1 MFDENL
7 DDSEDDTNEVELLLP
22 RRETKQQAELRRSNA
37 RKRSRVALGCACN
50 ILNGTL
56 GPGMLVLPLAFRR
69 TGLGYGIALLVA
81 DWALSYLALRLLLD
95 ACAHTPAELVK
106 SARRPQATQPA
117 GSKEWV
123 AFPRARPANSRRGAP
138 LPSRRKVCPKRAALL
153 CGSQAPHEP
162 RTARPRP
169 RAEDVHVRR
178 LVGRALLLRH
188 VHILPHPRRWHV
200 RPPAPLLLGG
210 QGVHAAG
217 HNPNPKPKPNP
228 DPDPDPDPDPNQV
241 SCT

>member
-1 MFDENL
+1 MFDEHL

-153 CGSQAPHEP
+153 LRLAGASRASYSSPAPTGRRCP
-162 RTARPRP
+162 CSSIGRSCSISTARAYPTSSSSVARSTTCSTTTR
-169 RAEDVHVRR
+169 RARC
-178 LVGRALLLRH
+178 
-188 VHILPHPRRWHV
+188 PC
-200 RPPAPLLLGG
+200 GG
-210 QGVHAAG
+210 AQ
-217 HNPNPKPKPNP
+217 PEP
-228 DPDPDPDPDPNQV
+228 
-241 SCT
+241 